1 MAAIVIALLAGGGL
15 LGRQVEVAQV
25 VASAP
30 MENRTGRGDAVVLV
44 RRNGEGV
51 VQLHGVGDLTDGRV
65 YQAWVIPP
73 GGTPVATGASTS
85 GDGSLTLAGDI
96 RGTTIAV
103 TLEPGPGR
111 QSPTVPPILV
121 SKVAA

>member
-1 MAAIVIALLAGGGL
+1 MAAVVIALLAGGGL

-73 GGTPVATGASTS
+73 GSAPVATGRYRRRWFAHPRWRHPRYDDRRDV
-85 GDGSLTLAGDI
+85 GA
-96 RGTTIAV
+96 RPRPP
-103 TLEPGPGR
+103 E
-111 QSPTVPPILV
+111 PTVAANLLV